1 MKQRPQ
7 YCPCKDD
14 TPDPCPACGAT
25 IEGNDPV
32 RGVCQARYG
41 YKPEPLVH
49 LVLID
54 KETGEIVAST

>member
-1 MKQRPQ
+1 MPRPK
-7 YCPCKDD
+7 YCPCKYE

-25 IEGNDPV
+25 VEGKDAV
-32 RGVCQARYG
+32 RGVCQATHG
-41 YKPEPLVH
+41 PKPEPLVH